1 MINFF
6 DFHHLFIFLSCL
18 FYYKIFLILLNFIF
32 SFIMLN
38 FFDVCSIIS
47 SNVSFN
53 SDICDCNI
61 WNLVFFS
68 NIFDEFN
75 LSDKQFNLSFDL
87 FYFDLI
93 YINL

>member
-1 MINFF
+1 
-6 DFHHLFIFLSCL
+6 
-18 FYYKIFLILLNFIF
+18 
-32 SFIMLN
+32 MLN